1 MARQA
6 VIHAVQPYDLHG
18 VRYYAIRYAYAN
30 EPDTLREA
38 RLAHDSIYPD
48 PKAGDQI
55 LVEAILNV
63 VTDITKA
70 E

>member
-1 MARQA
+1 MCFDPVARDLDGA
-6 VIHAVQPYDLHG
+6 RIEGASAHATILLTS
-18 VRYYAIRYAYAN
+18 N
-30 EPDTLREA
+30 EA
-38 RLAHDSIYPD
+38 RLAHDSIYAD

-55 LVEAILNV
+55 LVEAVLNI

>member
-1 MARQA
+1 MAREA

-18 VRYYAIRYAYAN
+18 VHYYAVRYAYAN
-30 EPDTLREA
+30 EPDALREA

-55 LVEAILNV
+55 LVEAVLNV
-63 VTDITKA
+63 VTDITMA

>member
-1 MARQA
+1 MAREA
-6 VIHAVQPYDLHG
+6 LIHAVQPYDLHG

-30 EPDTLREA
+30 EPDALREA

-48 PKAGDQI
+48 PRTGDQI
-55 LVEAILNV
+55 LVESLLNV
-63 VTDITKA
+63 VTEITKK